1 METFLFQYEEEILKK
16 AQQECKSASP
26 ENELIESFRH
36 LCKRYEKLLSQS
48 KKIVKISDNQQ
59 KMLNETNEK
68 LLKTTMDLNTANF
81 QLENKNH
88 ELLTQKTEI
97 AKKNNQITGSINYA
111 RHIQEALLPKD
122 QHFKELIPEY
132 FVLFRPRD
140 IVSGDFYWVK
150 QVQNYAIFVAADCTG
165 HGVPGALLSMLGI
178 AFLND
183 IIRRLETISAAYIL
197 EELRKLI
204 KNSLHQSGNNQ
215 EAKDGMDIA
224 LCLINLSN
232 NKMQFAGANNPI
244 YIVRKSENNIKTN
257 FDGIFSIDNG
267 YELFEI
273 KPDKMPIGVYLKDN
287 QPFSNKEIQ
296 LQQDDVVYMFSD
308 GYIDQFG
315 GELNRKFMAKNLKK
329 LLLQIQNLSMNQQ
342 KKELEQ
348 TIITYMASN
357 EQIDDM
363 LLMGIKIPKSFG
375 DVDLF

>member
-16 AQQECKSASP
+16 AQQDCKAASQ
-26 ENELIESFRH
+26 ENELLESLKF

-68 LLKTTMDLNTANF
+68 LLETTMNLNAANL
-81 QLENKNH
+81 QLESKNN
-88 ELLTQKTEI
+88 ELLTQKAEI
-97 AKKNNQITGSINYA
+97 TKKNNQITSSINYA
-111 RHIQEALLPKD
+111 RHIQEALLPHE
-122 QHFKELIPEY
+122 QNFKELIPEY

-150 QVQNYAIFVAADCTG
+150 QMQNYAIFVAADCTG

-183 IIRRLETISAAYIL
+183 IIRRLETVTAAAIL

-204 KNSLHQSGNNQ
+204 KNTLHQSGSTQ

-232 NKMQFAGANNPI
+232 NQMQFAGANNPI
-244 YIVRKSENNIKTN
+244 YIIRKSGQHSNAE
-257 FDGIFSIDNG
+257 FDNIFSIENG

-287 QPFSNKEIQ
+287 LPFSNKEIQ
-296 LQQDDVVYMFSD
+296 LKEGDVIYMFSD
-308 GYIDQFG
+308 GYVDQFG

-329 LLLQIQNLSMNQQ
+329 LLLQIQNQAMPLQRQ
-342 KKELEQ
+342 VLEQ
-348 TIITYMASN
+348 TIKDYMGEN
-357 EQIDDM
+357 EQIDDI
-363 LLMGIKIPKSFG
+363 LLMGIKIPESFG